1 VSFHAI
7 KLLSERGKTMFNF
20 LKGSNRLNQ
29 AEAYQMLK
37 ADASILVVD
46 VRTPEEFREGKIAKS
61 INVPLDQ
68 LETLILKKVPD
79 KSKKLFVI
87 CYSGSRSAA
96 AMRILKH
103 LGYTDI
109 HDIGGIA
116 SWSYGITR

>member
-1 VSFHAI
+1 
-7 KLLSERGKTMFNF
+7 MFNF
-20 LKGSNRLNQ
+20 FKSSQRLSQ
-29 AEAYQMLK
+29 SEAYQMLTS
-37 ADASILVVD
+37 DPSILVVD
-46 VRTPEEFREGKIAKS
+46 VRTPQEFKEGKIAKS

-68 LETLILKKVPD
+68 LEVQIAKKVPD

-96 AMRILKH
+96 AVRILKQ

>member
-7 KLLSERGKTMFNF
+7 KLLSERGNTMFNF
-20 LKGSNRLNQ
+20 LKGSNRLSQ
-29 AEAYQMLK
+29 AEAHQMLK
-37 ADASILVVD
+37 SDPSIIVVD
-46 VRTPEEFREGKIAKS
+46 VRTPEEYREGKIAKS

>member
-1 VSFHAI
+1 
-7 KLLSERGKTMFNF
+7 MFNF
-20 LKGSNRLNQ
+20 FKGSNRLNH
-29 AEAYQMLK
+29 ADAYQMLK
-37 ADASILVVD
+37 EDPSILVVD

-68 LETLILKKVPD
+68 LESLILKKVPD

-103 LGYTDI
+103 LGYMDI

>member
-1 VSFHAI
+1 
-7 KLLSERGKTMFNF
+7 MFNF

-37 ADASILVVD
+37 SDSSIIVVD
-46 VRTPEEFREGKIAKS
+46 VRTPQEFRDGKIAKS

-68 LETLILKKVPD
+68 LEPLIVKKVPD
-79 KSKKLFVI
+79 KNKKLFVI

-96 AMRILKH
+96 AMRILKQ

-116 SWSYGITR
+116 SWTYGITR